1 MKNQIAFVLLF
12 VFVSIQ
18 AIAQD
23 TDRKKPETGNFAVE
37 VNFNPFSSSPVNINY
52 LRGRY
57 FTSELSALR
66 IGFSLGFQNDTPNKN
81 DTYNTIEFN
90 IRPGYEWHF
99 AGTDRLSPYVG
110 LELDYALKTSNYT
123 NDDEDEFVKEIK
135 GAWSQGGSEQGYSR
149 IGANFIIGA
158 DFYVAKRLYIG
169 TEFGY
174 GFQKI
179 KYADIEVVTDDPD
192 QDLDIK
198 GGSSAQFG
206 TNFNSSLR
214 LGFVF

>member
-1 MKNQIAFVLLF
+1 MKTKLLLTSVFTLICFLAFG
-12 VFVSIQ
+12 Q
-18 AIAQD
+18 ED
-23 TDRKKPETGNFAVE
+23 DRKKPIAGNFSAE

-57 FTSELSALR
+57 FTSDLSAVR
-66 IGFSLGFQNDTPNKN
+66 IGFSLGFQNDTPDK
-81 DTYNTIEFN
+81 DLTLNTVEFN

-110 LELDYALKTSNYT
+110 VELDYALKTSKLT
-123 NDDEDEFVKEIK
+123 NDDEDDTIKEIK
-135 GAWSQGGSEQGYSR
+135 GAWSTGGSEQGYSR
-149 IGANFIIGA
+149 LGANFIIGA

-179 KYADIEVVTDDPD
+179 NDADIKVTDNSNETDT
-192 QDLDIK
+192 LK
-198 GGSSAQFG
+198 GGSAAQFG

-214 LGFVF
+214 LGFIF

>member
-1 MKNQIAFVLLF
+1 MKKQFVIVLLF
-12 VFVSIQ
+12 AFVSIQ
-18 AIAQD
+18 VLAQD
-23 TDRKKPETGNFAVE
+23 ADRKKPELGDFSVE

-57 FTSELSALR
+57 FTSETSAVR
-66 IGFSLGFQNDTPNKN
+66 IGFSLGFQNDNPNKDEN
-81 DTYNTIEFN
+81 FNTVELN

-110 LELDYALKTSNYT
+110 LELDYALKTSKYT
-123 NDDEDEFVKEIK
+123 NDNEGAFVSEVT
-135 GAWSQGGSEQGYSR
+135 GAWDENGTEQGYSR

-174 GFQKI
+174 GYQKI
-179 KYADIEVVTDDPD
+179 NDKDIKVTTDDPD
-192 QDLDIK
+192 SDLDIK
-198 GGSSAQFG
+198 GGSAAQFG